1 MSKFPSENAN
11 AWNCHR
17 LINMGVEYDS
27 KKGSG
32 GGLVSNIL
40 YEKTNLDEKGWLA
53 HFKNVS

>member
-40 YEKTNLDEKGWLA
+40 YEKTNLDEKG
-53 HFKNVS
+53 